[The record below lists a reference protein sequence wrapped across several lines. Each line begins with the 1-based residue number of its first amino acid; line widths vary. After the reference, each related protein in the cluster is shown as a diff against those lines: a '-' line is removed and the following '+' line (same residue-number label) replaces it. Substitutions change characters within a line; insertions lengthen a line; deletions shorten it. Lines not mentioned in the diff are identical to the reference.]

1 VLILIL
7 VLSKSSSL
15 IGGQKGILM
24 AVKIDKEK
32 CTGCTACIDV
42 CPVNAI
48 KIEGGKAVVSED
60 CILCGACISQCSVG
74 AITL

>member
-1 VLILIL
+1 
-7 VLSKSSSL
+7 
-15 IGGQKGILM
+15 M